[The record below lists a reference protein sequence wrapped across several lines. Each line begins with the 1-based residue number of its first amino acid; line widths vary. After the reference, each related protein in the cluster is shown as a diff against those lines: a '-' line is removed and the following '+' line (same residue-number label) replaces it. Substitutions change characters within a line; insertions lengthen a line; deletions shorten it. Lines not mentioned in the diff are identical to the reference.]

1 MSWFHTLDADSF
13 RFINLRLSNPA
24 CDAVMPFFSSNPF
37 FIPSLLIL
45 AVLLVWKGG
54 TRGRVFIFMMVLVLS
69 LGETGVVNTLKQALG
84 RLRPFH
90 SIAEAQVLVGKGGSG
105 SFPSSHAS
113 SWFAATLI
121 AAVYYR
127 RSVWWMLPMAVLIA
141 FSRVYLGVHYPSDV
155 LAGAILGAGYAAAGL
170 WGIHWVWQWAGPKW
184 FLPWWRGL
192 PSVLDPD
199 LRPPNLPSEEVAT
212 DLHWLR
218 LGYTIIFLALLV
230 RLAYLGAGK
239 IDLAEDEAY
248 QWLWSKNLAISYYSK
263 PPLIAYTQFLG
274 TTLWG
279 DTEFGVRFFSSVIAT
294 VLSILLLRF
303 LAREVNARAGFWLVM
318 VIFCT
323 PLLAVG
329 AVLMTVD
336 PLLVLF
342 WSAAMIAGWRA
353 VQSDSTTG
361 HWAWVGLWMG
371 LGFLSKYTA
380 AFQIVCWAIF
390 FLLWR
395 PARQQLRRPGPYLAL
410 LINLLCTLP
419 VVIWNS
425 QHSWITVQH
434 VSHNARLD
442 QAWVPTLRYFW
453 EFIAAE
459 AGLLNPYFFV
469 AALWAMAAF
478 WKRSRTNP
486 LLLYFFCMGA
496 PVFLGYWLWTL
507 HSRVF
512 PNWIAPAILPMFCLM
527 VVYWDQRWREGVRAV
542 KIWLAAGMTFGFV
555 VVLVLHDTNLVT
567 KATGR
572 SLPPNLDPLRR
583 VRAWADTVD
592 VVGQARGTLLGE
604 GKEVFIIGAHYGLVG
619 LISFYEPEVKAS
631 LSTQQ
636 PLAYY
641 LKSAHPQNQFYF
653 WPSYE
658 NRKGQTALF
667 VRETEIGMPE
677 PAPAQIH
684 EEFES
689 VSEIGI
695 YTISYRGR
703 VFRQIQ
709 LFACRGL
716 R

>member
-1 MSWFHTLDADSF
+1 MSWFQALDADLF
-13 RFINLRLSNPA
+13 RFVNLRMSNRV
-24 CDAVMPFFSSNPF
+24 CDAVLPFFSSNPF
-37 FIPSLLIL
+37 FAPGLVIL
-45 AVLLVWKGG
+45 AGLLVWKGG
-54 TRGRVFIFMMVLVLS
+54 VRGRVFVFMMFLVLS
-69 LGETGVVNTLKQALG
+69 LGDLGVVNTLKQALG

-113 SWFAATLI
+113 SWFAATMI

-127 RSVWWMLPMAVLIA
+127 RSLWLMLPMAVLIG

-155 LAGAILGAGYAAAGL
+155 LGGAILGAGYAAAGL
-170 WGIHWVWQWAGPKW
+170 YGISWVWQWAGPQW
-184 FLPWWRGL
+184 FLPWWSGL
-192 PSVLDPD
+192 PSLLQPD
-199 LRPPNLPSEEVAT
+199 RRPIDLPKEEAGT
-212 DLHWLR
+212 DRHWLR
-218 LGYTIIFLALLV
+218 LGYTIIFLIFFA

-239 IDLAEDEAY
+239 INLAEDEAY
-248 QWLWSKNLAISYYSK
+248 QWLWSKHLAISYYSK

-279 DTEFGVRFFSSVIAT
+279 DTEFGVRFFASVIAT
-294 VLSILLLRF
+294 LLSILLLRF
-303 LAREVNARAGFWLVM
+303 FAREVSVRAGFWLVM
-318 VIFCT
+318 IIFCT

-329 AVLMTVD
+329 ATLMTID

-353 VQSDSTTG
+353 IQPESTIG
-361 HWAWVGLWMG
+361 HWAWVGWWMG

-380 AFQIVCWAIF
+380 AFQIICWAIF

-395 PARQQLRRPGPYLAL
+395 PARPHLRRPGPYLAL
-410 LINLLCTLP
+410 FINLACTLP
-419 VVIWNS
+419 VILWNS
-425 QHSWITVQH
+425 RHGWITIQH
-434 VSHNARLD
+434 VAHNARLD
-442 QAWVPTLRYFW
+442 QAWEPTLRYFW
-453 EFIAAE
+453 EFLAAE
-459 AGLLNPYFFV
+459 VGLLNPVFFV

-478 WKRSRTNP
+478 WKRSRTQP
-486 LLLYFFCMGA
+486 LMVYFFSMGA
-496 PVFLGYWLWTL
+496 PVFLGYWLWSF

-527 VVYWDQRWREGVRAV
+527 VVYWDQRWREGEPVV
-542 KIWLAAGMTFGFV
+542 KAWLTAGLTLGFTV
-555 VVLVLHDTNLVT
+555 IVILHDTNLIT
-567 KATGR
+567 KAFGH

-583 VRAWADTVD
+583 VRAWSDTVE
-592 VVGQARGTLLGE
+592 VVGQARNTLLSE

-619 LISFYEPEVKAS
+619 LISFYLPEARAVVS
-631 LSTQQ
+631 SQ

-641 LKSAHPQNQFYF
+641 RKTARPENQFYF

-658 NRKGQTALF
+658 NRKGQNALY
-667 VRETEIGMPE
+667 VQEIEIGMPE
-677 PAPAQIH
+677 PTPGQLLV
-684 EEFES
+684 EFES
-689 VSEIGI
+689 VSQIGI